1 MNPPLT
7 FAQALVQLKL
17 LTSQTANF
25 TFSDDELTQALQEAW
40 NNSYVC
46 KTVLD
51 NSLTFIPGT
60 YSYTQP
66 ATISAL
72 MDVMYLPDSTGPM
85 QPIARDLWQVING
98 TIYFTDNVQN
108 WLNDN
113 VPIYLKGKYKLLTT
127 DSLTT
132 TIVVN
137 YVLSLAA
144 YLLLKRLSYKMTF
157 QFLRNDTSMGDII
170 NARRDMQADMLT
182 YKQALHRQF
191 QGA

>member
-40 NNSYVC
+40 NNTYVC
-46 KTVLD
+46 KTILD
-51 NSLTFIPGT
+51 STTIYMTGTFVYPVPTAMNVPVEI
-60 YSYTQP
+60 YYK
-66 ATISAL
+66 
-72 MDVMYLPDSTGPM
+72 PDSSLPM
-85 QPIARDLWQVING
+85 KPISRDLWRLIDG
-98 TIYFTDNVQN
+98 SIYFNADATK
-108 WLNDN
+108 
-113 VPIYLKGKYKLLTT
+113 YLDSNYTLYIKGRYKIAST

-132 TIVVN
+132 DNLVN
-137 YVLSLAA
+137 FVLSMAA

-182 YKQALHRQF
+182 YKQALQRQF
-191 QGA
+191 EAI